1 MGLITDK
8 ITYNVKER
16 GRKARGQ
23 DRNFDTAALARLIN
37 GPSVQEKV
45 KLGDMLGF
53 LGHWPRI
60 KFGME
65 PAEGGIVDGKA
76 VVLPVAIRTI
86 ELSALPDG
94 SITHRTEFL
103 DTEHGQ
109 AASSL
114 YKSKAGGFSSAIDT
128 VPNTTPAIS
137 RGFYGFDFV
146 YEPNFSGNRGHSVAL
161 DGVSEDVT
169 CLLDA
174 VLLMAGEGDME
185 MRALFDSLHGQHL
198 SALEAMQRLSRQN
211 DWLVNRLAKIKG
223 TDNAAIL
230 DSIALE
236 DARIAPVRS
245 GQLPDFDR
253 FKSLPLEALSALPK
267 LDSAIVKT
275 ADSDYAERRYGFK
288 G

>member
-1 MGLITDK
+1 MGLITEK

-16 GRKARGQ
+16 GRKHLGQ
-23 DRNFDTAALARLIN
+23 DRNFDTAALSKLIN
-37 GPSVQEKV
+37 GPKVQEKV
-45 KLGDMLGF
+45 KHGDMLGF

-86 ELSALPDG
+86 ELSAQPDG
-94 SITHRTEFL
+94 TITHRTEFL

-109 AASSL
+109 AALSL
-114 YKSKAGGFSSAIDT
+114 YNSKAGGFSSAIYT

-137 RGFYGFDFV
+137 KGFYGFDFV
-146 YEPNFSGNRGHSVAL
+146 YTPNYTTNRGHSVAL
-161 DGVSEDVT
+161 DGVEGGVGA
-169 CLLDA
+169 LLDA

-198 SALEAMQRLSRQN
+198 SALESMERLSRQN
-211 DWLVNRLAKIKG
+211 DWLINRLAKIKG
-223 TDNAAIL
+223 TDAAAVL
-230 DSIALE
+230 DSISLE
-236 DARIAPVRS
+236 DTRIAPSRRVD
-245 GQLPDFDR
+245 LPDFSK
-253 FKSLPLEALSALPK
+253 FKTAPLESLATLPVT
-267 LDSAIVKT
+267 DSAAAKT
-275 ADSDYAERRYGFK
+275 PESEFAMRKYGFA